1 MLRFVALFA
10 IAPLVIRNIVP
21 QALMILT
28 HLAALIVGLVT
39 GWGITRFSGSPKT
52 QPDSHA
58 EAISALPFA
67 TTVSTHPSALELLSS
82 DELRI
87 RLQQTELAYHL
98 AVEMAQYKAGFLAR
112 TSHELRS
119 PLNSIMSL
127 QQLILSDLCDNPEEE
142 REFTAQSYAAAQKLL
157 GLLNETTNISKLEE
171 GAIQIHLEPLSLSE
185 ILSELKSLTQLHA
198 RNRNLQLKVDLPEV
212 DVNVLADRR
221 WLRQVLINLVTT
233 PIQHMNEGMI
243 RVYPHALAEGGKVQL
258 WLEDERSPQQW
269 QESIDLLK
277 SAPDP
282 TPQAST
288 KAETLDAIKA
298 AESTPNPIANMPY
311 VPVGLSLL
319 LNQIVMQ
326 KMNGELTILQTP
338 LEAQDAGVATNA
350 DAEQGANVEQGAE
363 ISAKTGDRITRIQCS
378 IPLAH

>member
-1 MLRFVALFA
+1 MLRFVALFE

-39 GWGITRFSGSPKT
+39 GWGITRLSGSPKT

-67 TTVSTHPSALELLSS
+67 TIVSTHPSALELLSS

-269 QESIDLLK
+269 QESINLLK

-350 DAEQGANVEQGAE
+350 DAEQGANFEQGTE
-363 ISAKTGDRITRIQCS
+363 ISAKVGDRITRIQCS